1 MLQPVRGPD
10 RGGPHLL
17 VPGPGQRAGPVRVR
31 AHVRRH
37 LQPDPRHLPRHLHAH
52 HQPHHL
58 RRHGHHSPRQVPH
71 VKRSVNEILVSPL
84 KYFCILAAQ
93 EEKKCQNEEVNELLT
108 EKPKCQS
115 EESNHVIE
123 KCTC

>member
-1 MLQPVRGPD
+1 MPWPMLQPVRGPD

-71 VKRSVNEILVSPL
+71 VKRSVNEILVSSL
-84 KYFCILAAQ
+84 KYFCISCTRG
-93 EEKKCQNEEVNELLT
+93 EKVSK
-108 EKPKCQS
+108 
-115 EESNHVIE
+115 
-123 KCTC
+123 

>member
-1 MLQPVRGPD
+1 MLQRVRGPD

-58 RRHGHHSPRQVPH
+58 RRHGHHSPRQVHH
-71 VKRSVNEILVSPL
+71 VKRSVNEILASSL
-84 KYFCILAAQ
+84 KYFCISCTRG
-93 EEKKCQNEEVNELLT
+93 EKVSK
-108 EKPKCQS
+108 
-115 EESNHVIE
+115 
-123 KCTC
+123 